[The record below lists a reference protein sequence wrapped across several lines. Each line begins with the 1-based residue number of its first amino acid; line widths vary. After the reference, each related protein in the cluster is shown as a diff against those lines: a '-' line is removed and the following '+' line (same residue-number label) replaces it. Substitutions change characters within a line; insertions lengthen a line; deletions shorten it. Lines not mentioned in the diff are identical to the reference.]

1 MLHFHCKT
9 TNLVL
14 LTLTPVSGNMI
25 GYRNQELLKPTH
37 TTQIYPKCEL
47 LGFVFQWKCNINFG
61 EWAHLEFCPSGVR
74 MCVDGDVQ
82 LYTQVR

>member
-14 LTLTPVSGNMI
+14 ITLTPVSGNMI
-25 GYRNQELLKPTH
+25 GYRNQELLKPTPP
-37 TTQIYPKCEL
+37 TQIYPKCEL
-47 LGFVFQWKCNINFG
+47 LGFVFQWKCNISFG
-61 EWAHLEFCPSGVR
+61 EWGGGGGGEGG
-74 MCVDGDVQ
+74 GDVQ